1 MPARRAKARA
11 EDNFAPAL
19 LLAAVLSAS
28 GCAGIRATGL
38 SYIHIPSRDLPSP
51 ARVLVLEPPSYR
63 SSPER
68 RYPVLVFLHDGYG
81 NVRTLDRRGVAVE
94 LFRRMA
100 DGRLAEFLLVA
111 PGAPGSWFS
120 DSADGKRR
128 WETFLAD
135 DLLREIASRYRI
147 LPGAA
152 GHGITGISM
161 GGFGAMKIA
170 LKHPG
175 LFGAV
180 SSLSG
185 ALIPIGLD
193 DIRRYGWM
201 TRLTLKRVFGR
212 HPDPKTLSA
221 NDVWDLLRRAR
232 FARAPFVVHLRAGTE
247 DFYGLDGVAAQY
259 GALLNEHGVPTEVV
273 LEPGGHDW
281 DYWRRALVSIAG
293 WHAGRFSYDRIR

>member
-1 MPARRAKARA
+1 MTGAVAI
-11 EDNFAPAL
+11 
-19 LLAAVLSAS
+19 LAA
-28 GCAGIRATGL
+28 GCASTRTLPGL
-38 SYIHIPSRDLPSP
+38 SYVSIETASLPEP
-51 ARVLVLEPPSYR
+51 ARCLVLEPPSYR
-63 SSPER
+63 ASPDR

-81 NVRTLDRRGVAVE
+81 NVETLERRGVAAE
-94 LFRRMA
+94 LFRRMS
-100 DGRLAEFLLVA
+100 DGRLPEFLVVA
-111 PGAPGSWFS
+111 PGARGSWFS

-128 WETFLAD
+128 WETFLAG

-147 LPGAA
+147 LPGPASR
-152 GHGITGISM
+152 GITGISM

-185 ALIPIGLD
+185 ALIPIGLE

-201 TRLTLKRVFGR
+201 TRLTLRRVFGR

-221 NDVWDLLRRAR
+221 NDVWDLLRGAR

-247 DFYGLDGVAAQY
+247 DFYGLDGVASQY
-259 GALLNEHGVPTEVV
+259 GTLLNEHGVPTEVV

-293 WHAGRFSYDRIR
+293 WHAGRFSYDPIR

>member
-1 MPARRAKARA
+1 MTGAVAI
-11 EDNFAPAL
+11 
-19 LLAAVLSAS
+19 LAA
-28 GCAGIRATGL
+28 GCASTRVLPGL
-38 SYIHIPSRDLPSP
+38 SYVSIETASLPEP
-51 ARVLVLEPPSYR
+51 ARCLVLEPPSYR
-63 SSPER
+63 SNPAR

-81 NVRTLDRRGVAVE
+81 DVETLERRGVAAE
-94 LFRRMA
+94 LASRMS
-100 DGRLAEFLLVA
+100 DGRLPEFFVVA
-111 PGAPGSWFS
+111 PGARGSWFS
-120 DSADGKRR
+120 NSADGKRR

-152 GHGITGISM
+152 SRGITGISM

-201 TRLTLKRVFGR
+201 TRLTLRRVFGR

-221 NDVWDLLRRAR
+221 NDVWDLLREAR
-232 FARAPFVVHLRAGTE
+232 FERAPFVVHLRAGTE

-259 GALLNEHGVPTEVV
+259 GTLLNEHGIPTEVV
-273 LEPGGHDW
+273 LEAGGHDW